1 MMKYGAEPMEHRFTL
16 RCTEIERRGQWLD
29 IFLSLQLA
37 EREMLPLGLESP
49 SVLVIC
55 SPKGDIIQIVL
66 QDEGCDSEFQFTYT
80 EKEQIER
87 FVAEYCRP
95 LLSITSEN

>member
-1 MMKYGAEPMEHRFTL
+1 MMKYGAEPVEHRFTL
-16 RCTEIERRGQWLD
+16 RCVEIERRAQWVD

-37 EREMLPLGLESP
+37 SGEKLPPGLESP
-49 SVLVIC
+49 SLLVIC
-55 SPKGDIIQIVL
+55 TPQGDIVQIVL

-87 FVAEYCRP
+87 FIFD
-95 LLSITSEN
+95 LK